1 MNRTLLNLQVGV
13 LVVGTVFSWT
23 TLVFDY
29 RRFFAS
35 GGSVFELSG
44 CVVANPVITPCF

>member
-1 MNRTLLNLQVGV
+1 MNRTLLKVQVAV
-13 LVVGTVFSWT
+13 LALGTGFSWI

-35 GGSVFELSG
+35 GGMF
-44 CVVANPVITPCF
+44 